1 MAEAMQTARNTGAL
15 IPQHAAALACG
26 PQLRDPPR
34 LKTLPRVQPQMGET
48 ARLYLHHNVMNV
60 QRCSTGA
67 SRPMLP
73 RDKNIGSVHRHVY
86 ALRGD
91 RVPHLRNMSL
101 APAPPAAFCDAEGC
115 TAHLLAADS
124 AVANRRVLSSFLV
137 LKYRSGQICIQYS
150 CTKNDFF
157 PCSISILIFAATI
170 IGLRSARSCRGRQCC
185 CPMRPAPCP
194 GAARHCAW
202 QGRSY
207 RPSGHEWRPTRI
219 LLEVYSPRMLA
230 SKLLPTV
237 FLRASKALA
246 LLVNEAVGR
255 WLFGWRRDESRLLDF
270 VGKETKALC
279 FRVYEEEAGEA
290 FVRAFLVRRFTFCV
304 LTSIGTI
311 AQLLLQLN
319 GQPSLYPA
327 LISVALAPVTI
338 IDRQFATLVTKL
350 IPRHDRSL
358 LFQLCQGIA
367 NALHKAFPDV
377 PTLTLPR
384 AAGSNDGL
392 CNLTL

>member
-1 MAEAMQTARNTGAL
+1 
-15 IPQHAAALACG
+15 
-26 PQLRDPPR
+26 
-34 LKTLPRVQPQMGET
+34 
-48 ARLYLHHNVMNV
+48 
-60 QRCSTGA
+60 
-67 SRPMLP
+67 
-73 RDKNIGSVHRHVY
+73 
-86 ALRGD
+86 
-91 RVPHLRNMSL
+91 
-101 APAPPAAFCDAEGC
+101 
-115 TAHLLAADS
+115 
-124 AVANRRVLSSFLV
+124 
-137 LKYRSGQICIQYS
+137 
-150 CTKNDFF
+150 
-157 PCSISILIFAATI
+157 
-170 IGLRSARSCRGRQCC
+170 
-185 CPMRPAPCP
+185 
-194 GAARHCAW
+194 
-202 QGRSY
+202 
-207 RPSGHEWRPTRI
+207 
-219 LLEVYSPRMLA
+219 MLA

-367 NALHKAFPDV
+367 NALDKAFPDV

>member
-1 MAEAMQTARNTGAL
+1 
-15 IPQHAAALACG
+15 
-26 PQLRDPPR
+26 
-34 LKTLPRVQPQMGET
+34 
-48 ARLYLHHNVMNV
+48 
-60 QRCSTGA
+60 
-67 SRPMLP
+67 MLP
-73 RDKNIGSVHRHVY
+73 H
-86 ALRGD
+86 
-91 RVPHLRNMSL
+91 
-101 APAPPAAFCDAEGC
+101 
-115 TAHLLAADS
+115 
-124 AVANRRVLSSFLV
+124 
-137 LKYRSGQICIQYS
+137 
-150 CTKNDFF
+150 
-157 PCSISILIFAATI
+157 
-170 IGLRSARSCRGRQCC
+170 
-185 CPMRPAPCP
+185 APCYMP